1 MASSEAVVQ
10 FQNRFLVVT
19 GGQWLI
25 RVSSTRRSASL
36 SPATSLMCSL
46 TSSTALSRR
55 VSATVVDFMVT
66 VMGVVVVE
74 GVVVVAVVVV
84 VVTVVVEGTL
94 RGAGVAE
101 RSSSQG
107 GMA

>member
-1 MASSEAVVQ
+1 MANSEEEVQ

-36 SPATSLMCSL
+36 SPATLLICWLMSSL
-46 TSSTALSRR
+46 ALSRW

-66 VMGVVVVE
+66 VMGVVVVV

-84 VVTVVVEGTL
+84 VVTVVVDGTL

>member
-1 MASSEAVVQ
+1 M
-10 FQNRFLVVT
+10 
-19 GGQWLI
+19 
-25 RVSSTRRSASL
+25 
-36 SPATSLMCSL
+36 
-46 TSSTALSRR
+46 ALSRW

>member
-1 MASSEAVVQ
+1 M
-10 FQNRFLVVT
+10 R
-19 GGQWLI
+19 
-25 RVSSTRRSASL
+25 
-36 SPATSLMCSL
+36 SL
-46 TSSTALSRR
+46 TSSLAVSRR

-66 VMGVVVVE
+66 VMGVVVVD
-74 GVVVVAVVVV
+74 GAVVVAVVVV
-84 VVTVVVEGTL
+84 VVTVVVAATL